1 MESKLQHVEFQNQA
15 LELSYSFCDER
26 YVKTALFFKAL
37 EGFIEAGPQLAL
49 QLSLLFQGGWGM
61 SSKLVMEP
69 IMPEMTFDNETSEMT
84 TTMLPE
90 TTILPFYEERNESL
104 VIFDRLYTKGKTS
117 RIKICTWIGLIL
129 NFVII
134 SFQRTDT
141 TLDVFILPV

>member
-1 MESKLQHVEFQNQA
+1 MVNFKINHFKLC
-15 LELSYSFCDER
+15 SSFCDER

-69 IMPEMTFDNETSEMT
+69 IMPEMTLDNDTSEMT

-90 TTILPFYEERNESL
+90 TTIPPFYEERNESL

-117 RIKICTWIGLIL
+117 RIKIFTWIGLIL
-129 NFVII
+129 NFVTI

>member
-1 MESKLQHVEFQNQA
+1 MLNFKIKHF
-15 LELSYSFCDER
+15 ELSYSFCDER

-69 IMPEMTFDNETSEMT
+69 IMPELTFDNETSEMT

-90 TTILPFYEERNESL
+90 TTILPFYHR
-104 VIFDRLYTKGKTS
+104 
-117 RIKICTWIGLIL
+117 RISSILLQSGGPSELKIRR
-129 NFVII
+129 V
-134 SFQRTDT
+134 
-141 TLDVFILPV
+141 